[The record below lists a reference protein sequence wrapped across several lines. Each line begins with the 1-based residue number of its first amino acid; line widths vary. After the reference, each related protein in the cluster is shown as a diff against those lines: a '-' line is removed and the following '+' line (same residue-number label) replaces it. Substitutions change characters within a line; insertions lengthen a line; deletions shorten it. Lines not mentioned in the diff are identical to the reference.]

1 MQNFRQNKTLDKIT
15 NKEYLENGYVILKD
29 FLNIGVRKYLN
40 GRTFRY
46 LESPYHNGYKKGSG
60 NGEHSRS
67 WNTYAHETWEA
78 VLEMV
83 CPSVQQIVGTSL
95 IPTYSY
101 QRMYMNGSAMAHH
114 SDRPACQISL
124 TINLG
129 QSHSWPIYC
138 TSLKTKKYVEVV
150 QEPGDA
156 LLYLGCN
163 IGHYRPEYKGDWYN
177 QLFLHYVIQDEINA
191 PYYWDN
197 GNQVQIQRQELRN
210 VYMLDQSIPK
220 LWKHI
225 LHKDGVMDNTPPYAM
240 DEYNAEKYF
249 PIDQY
254 NGVGE
259 HPFIQ
264 EGNLSKDQKITKE
277 EYEFETKQELAI
289 VEMEADPDDL
299 PEIEDIHGNEYDPKK
314 MSDEQHDFVED
325 DLPDGIEIG

>member
-1 MQNFRQNKTLDKIT
+1 
-15 NKEYLENGYVILKD
+15 
-29 FLNIGVRKYLN
+29 
-40 GRTFRY
+40 
-46 LESPYHNGYKKGSG
+46 
-60 NGEHSRS
+60 
-67 WNTYAHETWEA
+67 
-78 VLEMV
+78 
-83 CPSVQQIVGTSL
+83 
-95 IPTYSY
+95 
-101 QRMYMNGSAMAHH
+101 MNGSAMAHH

-138 TSLKTKKYVEVV
+138 TSLKTKKYVEVI

-177 QLFLHYVIQDEINA
+177 QLFLHYVVQDEINS

-197 GNQVQIQRQELRN
+197 GNQLQMQRGEVRN
-210 VYMLDQSIPK
+210 VHKLDQSIQK
-220 LWKHI
+220 IWKHI

-254 NGVGE
+254 NEVGE

-264 EGNLSKDQKITKE
+264 EGNLSKEQEITKKEYELETKE
-277 EYEFETKQELAI
+277 EHI
-289 VEMEADPDDL
+289 EMEADPDDL
-299 PEIEDIHGNEYDPKK
+299 PKIEDIHGNEYDPKQ
-314 MSDEQHDFVED
+314 MSDKQHDFAEN
-325 DLPDGIEIG
+325 DLPDGIEVG

>member
-83 CPSVQQIVGTSL
+83 CPTVQVLTGAPI

-129 QSHSWPIYC
+129 QSHVWPIYC

-177 QLFLHYVIQDEINA
+177 QLFLHYVVEDEINQ

-197 GNQVQIQRQELRN
+197 GNQVQLQRQEVRN
-210 VYMLDQSIPK
+210 VMLLDETIPQA
-220 LWKHI
+220 WKHI
-225 LHKDGVMDNTPPYAM
+225 LHKDGVMDNTPPYPM
-240 DEYNAEKYF
+240 DEYNAERYF

-254 NGVGE
+254 DAVGK

-264 EGNLSKDQKITKE
+264 EENFSKEQEITKE
-277 EYEFETKQELAI
+277 EYDLEVKEQK
-289 VEMEADPDDL
+289 VEIDPDPDDL
-299 PEIEDIHGNEYDPKK
+299 PEIKDIHGNEYDPKK
-314 MSDEQHDFVED
+314 MSDEQHDFAED

>member
-1 MQNFRQNKTLDKIT
+1 MENLRQNETLNKVI
-15 NKEYLENGYVILKD
+15 NKEYLENVYIVLKN
-29 FLNIGVRKYLN
+29 FLNPGVTKYFN

-46 LESPYHNGYKKGSG
+46 LEHPYHNDYNKGSG
-60 NGEHSRS
+60 HGEHSRS

-78 VLEMV
+78 ALEMV
-83 CPSVQQIVGTSL
+83 CPSVQQIIGAPV

-138 TSLKTKKYVEVV
+138 TSLKTKKYVEVI
-150 QEPGDA
+150 QEPGAA

-177 QLFLHYVIQDEINA
+177 QLFLHYVVQDEINS

-197 GNQVQIQRQELRN
+197 GNQLQMQRGEVRN
-210 VYMLDQSIPK
+210 VHKLDQSIQK
-220 LWKHI
+220 IWKHI

-254 NGVGE
+254 NEVGE

-264 EGNLSKDQKITKE
+264 EGNLSKEQEITKKEYELETKE
-277 EYEFETKQELAI
+277 EHI
-289 VEMEADPDDL
+289 EMEADPDDL
-299 PEIEDIHGNEYDPKK
+299 PKIEDIHGNEYDPKQ
-314 MSDEQHDFVED
+314 MSDKQHDFAEN
-325 DLPDGIEIG
+325 DLPDGIEVG

>member
-1 MQNFRQNKTLDKIT
+1 MENLRQNETLKKVS
-15 NKEYLENGYVILKD
+15 NKEYLENGYIVLKN
-29 FLNIGVRKYLN
+29 FLNPGVTKYFN

-46 LESPYHNGYKKGSG
+46 LEHPYHNDYNKGSG
-60 NGEHSRS
+60 HGEHSRS

-78 VLEMV
+78 ALEMV
-83 CPSVQQIVGTSL
+83 CPSVQQIIGAPV

-138 TSLKTKKYVEVV
+138 TSLKTKKYVEVI

-177 QLFLHYVIQDEINA
+177 QLFLHYVVQDEINS

-197 GNQVQIQRQELRN
+197 GNQLQMQRGEVRN
-210 VYMLDQSIPK
+210 VHKLDQSIQK
-220 LWKHI
+220 IWKHI
-225 LHKDGVMDNTPPYAM
+225 LHKDCVMDNTPPYAM

-254 NGVGE
+254 NEVGE

-264 EGNLSKDQKITKE
+264 EGNLSKEQEITKKEYELETKE
-277 EYEFETKQELAI
+277 EHI
-289 VEMEADPDDL
+289 EMEADPDDL
-299 PEIEDIHGNEYDPKK
+299 PKIEDIHGNEYNPKK
-314 MSDEQHDFVED
+314 MSDKQHDFAEN
-325 DLPDGIEIG
+325 DLPDGIEVG

>member
-1 MQNFRQNKTLDKIT
+1 
-15 NKEYLENGYVILKD
+15 
-29 FLNIGVRKYLN
+29 
-40 GRTFRY
+40 
-46 LESPYHNGYKKGSG
+46 
-60 NGEHSRS
+60 
-67 WNTYAHETWEA
+67 
-78 VLEMV
+78 MV
-83 CPSVQQIVGTSL
+83 CPSVQQIIGAAV

-138 TSLKTKKYVEVV
+138 TSLKTKKYVEVIH
-150 QEPGDA
+150 EPGDA

-177 QLFLHYVIQDEINA
+177 QLFLHYVVQDEINS

-197 GNQVQIQRQELRN
+197 GNQLQMQRGEVRN
-210 VYMLDQSIPK
+210 VHKLDQSIQK
-220 LWKHI
+220 IWKHI

-254 NGVGE
+254 NEVGE

-264 EGNLSKDQKITKE
+264 EGNLSKEQEITKKEYELETKE
-277 EYEFETKQELAI
+277 EHI
-289 VEMEADPDDL
+289 EMEADPDDL
-299 PEIEDIHGNEYDPKK
+299 PKIEDIHGNEYNPKK
-314 MSDEQHDFVED
+314 MSDKQHDFAEN
-325 DLPDGIEIG
+325 DLPDGIEVG

>member
-1 MQNFRQNKTLDKIT
+1 MENLRQNETLKKVS
-15 NKEYLENGYVILKD
+15 NKEYLENGYIVLKN
-29 FLNIGVRKYLN
+29 FLNPGVTKYFN

-46 LESPYHNGYKKGSG
+46 LEHPYHNDYNKGSG
-60 NGEHSRS
+60 HGEHSRS

-78 VLEMV
+78 ALEMV
-83 CPSVQQIVGTSL
+83 CPSVQQINGAPV

-138 TSLKTKKYVEVV
+138 TSLKTKKYVEVI

-177 QLFLHYVIQDEINA
+177 QLFLHYVVQDEINS

-197 GNQVQIQRQELRN
+197 GNQLQMQRGEVRN
-210 VYMLDQSIPK
+210 VHKLDQSIQK
-220 LWKHI
+220 IWKHI

-254 NGVGE
+254 NEVGE

-264 EGNLSKDQKITKE
+264 EGNLSKEQEITKKEYELETKE
-277 EYEFETKQELAI
+277 EHI
-289 VEMEADPDDL
+289 EMEADPDDL
-299 PEIEDIHGNEYDPKK
+299 PKIEDIHGNEYDPKQ
-314 MSDEQHDFVED
+314 MSDKQHDFAEN
-325 DLPDGIEIG
+325 DLPDGIEVG